1 MRLSQKFFLRG
12 RLQHIPSYRW
22 LSYTTYSKNNVAL
35 LTFHYSLFT
44 FHLPRVC
51 RQTAVDGFYGE
62 LYHFAQILFLEG
74 FISAIYRGIK
84 TPDV

>member
-35 LTFHYSLFT
+35 LTIHYSLFT
-44 FHLPRVC
+44 YLGFAGKPRLMASMGSC
-51 RQTAVDGFYGE
+51 ITLRKSSFW
-62 LYHFAQILFLEG
+62 
-74 FISAIYRGIK
+74 RGSLVRF
-84 TPDV
+84 TGV